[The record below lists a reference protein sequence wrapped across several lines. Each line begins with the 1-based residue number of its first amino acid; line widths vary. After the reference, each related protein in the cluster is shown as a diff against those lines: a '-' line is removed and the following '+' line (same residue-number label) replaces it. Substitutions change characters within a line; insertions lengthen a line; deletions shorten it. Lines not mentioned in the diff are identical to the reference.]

1 MMSAHVLPPRKQ
13 TQSTEKDKRHGE
25 GAFSSTLGW
34 KWGFRNV
41 PKQQLLFE
49 FWRKDWL
56 RYRCGM
62 ERK

>member
-1 MMSAHVLPPRKQ
+1 MMSAHVLPMRKQ
-13 TQSTEKDKRHGE
+13 TQSTERDKRHRE
-25 GAFSSTLGW
+25 GAFSSTLGL
-34 KWGFRNV
+34 KRGFSNV
-41 PKQQLLFE
+41 PKKQLLFE